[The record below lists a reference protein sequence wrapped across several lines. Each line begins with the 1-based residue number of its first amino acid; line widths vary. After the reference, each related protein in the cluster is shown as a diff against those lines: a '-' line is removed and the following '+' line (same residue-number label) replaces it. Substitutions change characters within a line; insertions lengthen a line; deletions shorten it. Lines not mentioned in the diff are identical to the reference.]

1 MDWVL
6 LNIVEALWWADVVGK
21 AANWLLVTGH
31 VIVLPLSKESDQEIT
46 SESLSQNLGEEV
58 DVADECGLQNNWDV
72 RSVEKLDWEWL
83 LEASLLSSRQ

>member
-21 AANWLLVTGH
+21 AANGLLVTGH

-46 SESLSQNLGEEV
+46 SESLGQNLGEEV
-58 DVADECGLQNNWDV
+58 DVADECSLQNNWDV